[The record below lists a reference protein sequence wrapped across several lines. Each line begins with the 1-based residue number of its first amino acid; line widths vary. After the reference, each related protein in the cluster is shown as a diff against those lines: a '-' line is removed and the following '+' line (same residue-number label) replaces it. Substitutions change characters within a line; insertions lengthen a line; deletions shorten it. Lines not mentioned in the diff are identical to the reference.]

1 MSAPPK
7 TVLTATPEE
16 EAAIRAR
23 VRNVDPAT
31 LGPGFVV
38 ANAQHVPALVEFLSD
53 PAVSGPIY
61 DLPRP
66 INTDTVS
73 HWVAD
78 AERRREA
85 GEAVLFIRLDD
96 AGRIASYSLFTVW
109 PDRTSAELVGAQRA
123 DLQNSGVGRQGA
135 ARSFGWMFDVLGVR
149 LVGLT
154 AALDNIRSQ
163 RVIEAAGFIDMGER
177 DSIRPDGTVRRSRY
191 WEMTREAWRSR
202 HEQI

>member
-23 VRNVDPAT
+23 VRNVDAAT
-31 LGPGFVV
+31 LGAGFVL
-38 ANAQHVPALVEFLSD
+38 ATAQHVPALVEFLSD

-66 INTDTVS
+66 INIDTVS

-85 GEAVLFIRLDD
+85 GEAILFIRLDD
-96 AGRIASYSLFTVW
+96 TGRIAS
-109 PDRTSAELVGAQRA
+109 
-123 DLQNSGVGRQGA
+123 
-135 ARSFGWMFDVLGVR
+135 
-149 LVGLT
+149 
-154 AALDNIRSQ
+154 
-163 RVIEAAGFIDMGER
+163 
-177 DSIRPDGTVRRSRY
+177 
-191 WEMTREAWRSR
+191 
-202 HEQI
+202 